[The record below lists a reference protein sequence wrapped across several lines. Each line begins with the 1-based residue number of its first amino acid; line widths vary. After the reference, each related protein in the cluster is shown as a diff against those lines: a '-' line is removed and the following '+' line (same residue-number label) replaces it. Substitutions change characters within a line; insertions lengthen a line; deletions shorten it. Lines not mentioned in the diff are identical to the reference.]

1 MKIGF
6 LLAAIVVSVFAGQA
20 SAAKTSFTSVKAA
33 PDEACD
39 AARAGA
45 DQKVEANC
53 RNLGGLKES
62 RQENRKS
69 GKSGSK
75 FSAEVKITYFCDK

>member
-6 LLAAIVVSVFAGQA
+6 VLTVFVLSVFAAPA
-20 SAAKTSFTSVKAA
+20 SAEKTSFMAVKAS
-33 PDEACD
+33 PEEACD

-45 DQKVEANC
+45 DHKVEANC

-62 RQENRKS
+62 RQELCKG

-75 FSAEVKITYFCDK
+75 FSGEVKITYFCHK